1 MAGKKKT
8 DEQIPEEKQMSI
20 EESFRKLQ
28 EILEKMEAED
38 ATLEQSFACY
48 EEGMKLVRCCNEK
61 IEQVEHKVMLLNEDG
76 SLDEF

>member
-8 DEQIPEEKQMSI
+8 QEQVSEEKQMSI

-28 EILEKMEAED
+28 EILEKMEEED
-38 ATLEQSFACY
+38 ITLEQSFACY
-48 EEGMKLVRCCNEK
+48 EEGMKLVRSCNEK
-61 IEQVEHKVMLLNEDG
+61 IEEVEHKVMQLNEDG

>member
-8 DEQIPEEKQMSI
+8 DGPTPEEKQMSI

-28 EILEKMEAED
+28 EILEKMEGED
-38 ATLEQSFACY
+38 ITLEQSFACY
-48 EEGMKLVRCCNEK
+48 EEGMKLVRYCNEK
-61 IEQVEHKVMLLNEDG
+61 IEQVEHKVMQLNEDG

>member
-38 ATLEQSFACY
+38 VTLEQSFACY
-48 EEGMKLVRCCNEK
+48 EEGMKLVRACSEK
-61 IEQVEHKVMLLNEDG
+61 IEQVEHKVMQLNEDG

>member
-1 MAGKKKT
+1 MPGKKKT

-20 EESFRKLQ
+20 EESFAKLQ

-38 ATLEQSFACY
+38 VTLEQSFACY